1 MKRWT
6 MRVAI
11 YTRVS
16 GQSNRQ
22 DTENQALQL
31 REYCDRQG
39 WDYVEY
45 TDRRSGARA
54 DRTAFQQVF
63 EDARLKK
70 FDLVLFWAL
79 DRFSREGV
87 TETLNYL
94 KVLDGYGVAWKSFT
108 ESYLDSTGMFK
119 EAVIAILAA
128 VAKQEHAR
136 LSERVVAGLR
146 MAKREGKVLGR
157 KRIIVDR
164 AKIRAMQ
171 ANGQSVRAIAAAV
184 GISKSL
190 VANILNTHNAR

>member
-1 MKRWT
+1 MT
-6 MRVAI
+6 VAI

-31 REYCDRQG
+31 REYCERQG

-94 KVLDGYGVAWKSFT
+94 KVLDGYGVAWKSFM

-128 VAKQEHAR
+128 VAKQEQG
-136 LSERVVAGLR
+136 LSPDCGGRSGRASSWE
-146 MAKREGKVLGR
+146 GR
-157 KRIIVDR
+157 KSSLIGRR
-164 AKIRAMQ
+164 SKRLRLAGCR
-171 ANGQSVRAIAAAV
+171 SVRSARSSALV
-184 GISKSL
+184 GRL
-190 VANILNTHNAR
+190 R

>member
-1 MKRWT
+1 
-6 MRVAI
+6 
-11 YTRVS
+11 
-16 GQSNRQ
+16 
-22 DTENQALQL
+22 
-31 REYCDRQG
+31 

-45 TDRRSGARA
+45 TDRRSGARP

-119 EAVIAILAA
+119 EGVIAMLAA

-146 MAKREGKVLGR
+146 RAKREGKQLGR
-157 KRIIVDR
+157 PKVVIDR
-164 AKIRAMQ
+164 EKLKAARSE
-171 ANGQSVRAIAAAV
+171 GLSLRAIGSRF
-184 GISKSL
+184 GISHQL
-190 VANILNTHNAR
+190 VANLLN